1 MRTKHEPDT
10 AGRFS
15 AIVQARFG
23 GLPGP
28 FWILWSGTLI
38 NRLGTM
44 VIPFLSFYLSRERGL
59 AATEVGAVLAV
70 LGVGGVLSQPI
81 GGVITDRW
89 GRRVALTGGM
99 LATGALMLVL
109 GYAASTPVIVVVVFL
124 LGITLDLF
132 RPASQAIV
140 ADLFPAEE
148 RPRAFGML
156 LWAVNLGFALSMAL
170 GGALARDGFL
180 TLFWIDALSCAVFGA
195 LVWRGVPE
203 QSARRT
209 KVSQGRATDVLRD
222 RVMVTFV
229 VLTLLCAFV
238 FMQALTTLPLAM
250 QRHDLPTS
258 SYGLVMALNGL
269 TIVLLQPL
277 IGHRLGLFDRNHGL
291 ILGML
296 LMGLGNAATAWAS
309 TTPGYAAAVAV
320 WTVGEVLLTSIGS
333 ALVADLAPAHLRG
346 RYNGLYG
353 LAWGLGSFTAPLGG
367 TRLLEAGAPVLW
379 YTCAALCG
387 AAAVGQWALSGAIRG
402 RITAADPVTDPV
414 TAGS

>member
-1 MRTKHEPDT
+1 MWTKQEPVTD
-10 AGRFS
+10 GRS
-15 AIVQARFG
+15 SKAQTRFG

-59 AATEVGAVLAV
+59 SATEIGAVLAV

-81 GGVITDRW
+81 GGVIADRW

-99 LATGALMLVL
+99 LATGGLMLAL
-109 GYAASTPVIVVVVFL
+109 GYAGSTPVVIVVVFL
-124 LGITLDLF
+124 LGIALDLF

-140 ADLFPAEE
+140 ADLIPPEG

-180 TLFWIDALSCAVFGA
+180 TLFWIDALSCAVFGV

-203 QSARRT
+203 GPTRREGIDR
-209 KVSQGRATDVLRD
+209 GRVADVLRD
-222 RVMVTFV
+222 RVMLIFV
-229 VLTLLCAFV
+229 SLTLLCAFV

-250 QRHDLPTS
+250 ERQGLATS

-269 TIVLLQPL
+269 TIVVLQPL
-277 IGHRLGLFDRNHGL
+277 IGHRLGSFDRTHGL
-291 ILGML
+291 VLGMV
-296 LMGLGNAATAWAS
+296 LMGAGNAATAWVS
-309 TTPGYAAAVAV
+309 TTPGYAGAVAV

-333 ALVADLAPAHLRG
+333 ALVADLAPVHLRG

-367 TRLLEAGAPVLW
+367 THLLEAGASVLW
-379 YTCAALCG
+379 YTCAALC
-387 AAAVGQWALSGAIRG
+387 ALAAVGQWALRNPV
-402 RITAADPVTDPV
+402 RRRLAADT
-414 TAGS
+414 G

>member
-1 MRTKHEPDT
+1 MRRFPPMRTKRNPATFE
-10 AGRFS
+10 RFS
-15 AIVQARFG
+15 AMTQARFG

-70 LGVGGVLSQPI
+70 LGIGGVFSQPI
-81 GGVITDRW
+81 GGLITDRW
-89 GRRVALTGGM
+89 GRRVALSGGM
-99 LATGALMLVL
+99 LATGALMLAL
-109 GYAASTPVIVVVVFL
+109 GYAESTAVIVVVVFL
-124 LGITLDLF
+124 LGVALDLF

-140 ADLFPAEE
+140 ADLFPPEG

-180 TLFWIDALSCAVFGA
+180 TLFWIDALSCAVFGL

-203 QSARRT
+203 GPARQTR
-209 KVSQGRATDVLRD
+209 VGQGRATDALRD
-222 RVMVTFV
+222 QVMVIFV
-229 VLTLLCAFV
+229 LLTLLCAFV

-250 QRHDLPTS
+250 ERHGLPTS

-269 TIVLLQPL
+269 TIVVLQPL
-277 IGHRLGLFDRNHGL
+277 MGHRLGHVDRTHGL
-291 ILGML
+291 VLGMV
-296 LMGLGNAATAWAS
+296 LMGVGNAATAWVT
-309 TTPGYAAAVAV
+309 TTPGYAGAVAV
-320 WTVGEVLLTSIGS
+320 WTVGEVLLTSLGS
-333 ALVADLAPAHLRG
+333 ALVADLAPVDLRG

-387 AAAVGQWALSGAIRG
+387 VAAAGQWALRGAVR
-402 RITAADPVTDPV
+402 RRMAA
-414 TAGS
+414 AEG